1 MKRTIALIMSMILL
15 ACCFITAAGAET
27 TITVDTDKT
36 YPKPSSVKNNKTVKG
51 QDPITGLKVGNE
63 KYTPILVAMDN
74 SENAFPHWGV
84 GAASAIILV
93 PNQSMGNCKILALF
107 TSEYPHL
114 AGGSRSARMTSLYF
128 ANVFNSAFSAAG
140 APEIP
145 ENDKSPVSVHYW
157 RKKWGIK
164 SRAASKKSE
173 RKWFDALGGGE
184 LYERTDLVPAPR
196 NLLIH
201 VDMIHKQLIKDKV
214 PFEKRP
220 FLFTDDPL
228 SRGDAATTVSMDFS
242 NSASNCTFY
251 YQEDKGGYVRES
263 LMGADPKLQYNY
275 DRLTEEVLTFSNVI
289 VIRANFQF
297 DSSSGTSYPYI
308 KNHFAGSGQAD
319 IFQNGHYIKGS
330 WYRKDVQSRL
340 IILDEN
346 GKELKFQRG
355 KTFFVLNNEKLV
367 VSYE

>member
-1 MKRTIALIMSMILL
+1 MKKTVALILSMILL
-15 ACCFITAAGAET
+15 VCCFLTAAGAET
-27 TITVDTDKT
+27 TITVDMDKE
-36 YPKPSSVKNNKTVKG
+36 YPKPSSVKNNKAVKG
-51 QDPITGLKVGNE
+51 EDPITGLPAGNE
-63 KYTPILVAMDN
+63 KYTPILVSMDN

-84 GAASAIILV
+84 GAASVMIMV
-93 PNQSMGNCKILALF
+93 PNQSMGNCKMLALF

-114 AGGSRSARMTSLYF
+114 VGGARSARMTSLYF

-140 APEIP
+140 APEIAD
-145 ENDKSPVSVHYW
+145 NNKAPVSVHYW

-164 SRAASKKSE
+164 SSAASKKAE
-173 RKWFDALGGGE
+173 RKWFDALAGGK
-184 LYERTDLVPAPR
+184 LFERTNLVPAPR
-196 NLLIH
+196 NLLVH
-201 VDMIHKQLIKDKV
+201 VDMIHEQLIKDKV

-220 FLFTDDPL
+220 FLFTNDPL
-228 SRGDAATTVSMDFS
+228 SRGDDATTINVDFS

-263 LMGADPKLQYNY
+263 LMGNDPTLQYNY
-275 DRLTEEVLTFSNVI
+275 DRLTEEVLLFSNVI

-297 DSSSGTSYPYI
+297 DSSTGTAYPYI

-319 IFQNGHYIKGS
+319 IFQNGHYIQGS
-330 WYRKDVQSRL
+330 WYRKDATSR
-340 IILDEN
+340 IIFLDEN

-355 KTFFVLNNEKLV
+355 KSFFILNSDKAV